1 MASNGLKCANGLAS
15 NGLKSANKLASI
27 GRISTS
33 WLQQMELDDIDEI

>member
-1 MASNGLKCANGLAS
+1 MASNGLECANRLAL
-15 NGLKSANKLASI
+15 NGLKSTNELASI

>member
-1 MASNGLKCANGLAS
+1 MASNELKCANGLAS